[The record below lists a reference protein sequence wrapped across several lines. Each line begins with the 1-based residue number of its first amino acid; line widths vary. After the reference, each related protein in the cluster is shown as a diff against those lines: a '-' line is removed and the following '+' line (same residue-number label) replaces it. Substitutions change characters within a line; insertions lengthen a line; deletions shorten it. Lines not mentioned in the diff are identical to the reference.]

1 MGRLNGKKLEG
12 RVAVVTGG
20 SSGIG
25 FEAAKL
31 FVAEGAL
38 VYITGRRQVE
48 LDRAVTEIGKA
59 ARGVQ
64 GDVASEADRKRLFET
79 VRADNRRIDVL
90 FANARSEEHT
100 SEL

>member
-64 GDVASEADRKRLFET
+64 GEIGRASCRER
-79 VRADNRRIDVL
+79 V
-90 FANARSEEHT
+90 
-100 SEL
+100 